1 MYLHGGSGDIDA
13 DGVAQAMSQLPILLL
28 DYVLEDVYNMNEIG
42 LGERVY
48 I

>member
-1 MYLHGGSGDIDA
+1 MYLHGESGDIDA